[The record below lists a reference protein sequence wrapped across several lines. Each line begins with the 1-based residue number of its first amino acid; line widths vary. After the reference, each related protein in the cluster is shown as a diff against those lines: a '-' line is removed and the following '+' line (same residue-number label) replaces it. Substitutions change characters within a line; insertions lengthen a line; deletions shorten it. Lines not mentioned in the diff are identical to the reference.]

1 MPRGTQKGWED
12 QQRESK
18 EETAKI
24 VQEKQE
30 QAQKQEKKES
40 DPKRK

>member
-1 MPRGTQKGWED
+1 MSKGLQKGWED
-12 QQRESK
+12 QQRENK
-18 EETAKI
+18 EETARI

-30 QAQKQEKKES
+30 QARKQEKKES